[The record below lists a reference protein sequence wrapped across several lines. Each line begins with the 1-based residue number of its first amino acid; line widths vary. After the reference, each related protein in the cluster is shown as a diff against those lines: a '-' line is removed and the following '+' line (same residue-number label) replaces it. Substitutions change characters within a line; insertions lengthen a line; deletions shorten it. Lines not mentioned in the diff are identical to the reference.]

1 MADEPMT
8 LPLLTSAKL
17 TQAGFS
23 HGFTTRLG
31 GVSPPPFDSLDFAVL
46 RDPALLRENQER
58 LAAAVGFAAGN
69 LHQAMQVHGANLLVA
84 GGDPGATLALEAD
97 ALAAEPGTGHA
108 VAVRVADCVPVLV
121 ADSMTGRVVAAH
133 AGWRGVEAGVVE
145 RSVRH
150 LSGAAGAGRAERFV
164 AAIGPCIGACCF
176 EVGGDVGER
185 IASASAAAVIVRR
198 SHDERGEKV
207 FVDLRRAVRLQLRR
221 SGLADDA
228 IDDVPGRGGEGCT
241 RCNRER
247 FYSYRRD
254 GDESGRLVGVI
265 VAR

>member
-1 MADEPMT
+1 MP

-17 TQAGFS
+17 AQAGFS

-31 GVSPPPFDSLDFAVL
+31 GVSPPPFESLDFAVL
-46 RDPALLRENQER
+46 RDARILRENQAR
-58 LAAAVGFAAGN
+58 LAAALGIHAGN
-69 LHQAMQVHGANLLVA
+69 LHQAMQVHGATLLVA

-121 ADSMTGRVVAAH
+121 ADPASGRVVAAH
-133 AGWRGVEAGVVE
+133 AGWRGVEAGVVA

-150 LSGAAGAGRAERFV
+150 LADAPGGGRPEGFV
-164 AAIGPCIGACCF
+164 AAIGPCIGPCCF
-176 EVGGDVGER
+176 EVGSDVGER
-185 IASASAAAVIVRR
+185 IARASAPEAIATR
-198 SHDERGEKV
+198 SNDGEKML
-207 FVDLRRAVRLQLRR
+207 VDLRVAVRAQLRAC
-221 SGLADDA
+221 GLAGDA
-228 IDDVPGRGGEGCT
+228 IDDVPGRGREGCT
-241 RCNRER
+241 RCNPER

-254 GDESGRLVGVI
+254 GDASGRLIGVI